1 MDEKKHSR
9 LEVFETLFKEFYKL
23 AMSMDAVRCFKK
35 ECQEMDEVIL
45 KNPVNCLG
53 HLHLKPEDVMP
64 FIEAEMQKKQERARQ
79 LADSIKSL
87 LDEGNYEQW
96 NLLEDGLTV
105 ADFINKGIPATFDR
119 EPGGLTERFCKE
131 LKETKEAIERGD
143 YKEPAGL
150 GPVKYIGIENSIFK
164 VVNGQREECIEVV
177 YPDDDNI
184 DEKSLLQSSV
194 LAHADEILNFAGGDE
209 QMHAT
214 EERLLKD
221 WMNAYGDGY
230 RDCRTKADIER
241 SLSGKAKVT
250 FKATFLY

>member
-9 LEVFETLFKEFYKL
+9 LEVFETLFKEFCEL

-45 KNPVNCLG
+45 QNPVNFLG
-53 HLHLKPEDVMP
+53 HLHLKPEEVMP
-64 FIEAEMQKKQERARQ
+64 FIDAEMQKKQKRARQ

-105 ADFINKGIPATFDR
+105 ADFIDEGIHATFDR
-119 EPGGLTERFCKE
+119 EPGGLVERFGEQFRKMKE
-131 LKETKEAIERGD
+131 HG
-143 YKEPAGL
+143 PAGMK
-150 GPVKYIGIENSIFK
+150 PVKYIGIGNSIFK
-164 VVNGQREECIEVV
+164 EVDGQREKRIEVV

-184 DEKSLLQSSV
+184 DEKSLLLSSV

-214 EERLLKD
+214 EEMLLKD
-221 WMNAYGDGY
+221 WMNAYGAGY
-230 RDCRTKADIER
+230 RDFRAKAVIER

>member
-9 LEVFETLFKEFYKL
+9 LEVFETLFKEFCEL

-35 ECQEMDEVIL
+35 ECQKMDEVIL
-45 KNPVNCLG
+45 QNPVNRLG
-53 HLHLKPEDVMP
+53 YLHLKPEEVMP
-64 FIEAEMQKKQERARQ
+64 FIEAEMQKKQKRARQ

-105 ADFINKGIPATFDR
+105 ADLIYKGIPATFDR
-119 EPGGLTERFCKE
+119 EPGGLVELFGEQFRKMKE
-131 LKETKEAIERGD
+131 HG
-143 YKEPAGL
+143 PAGMK
-150 GPVKYIGIENSIFK
+150 PVKYIGIGNSIFK
-164 VVNGQREECIEVV
+164 EVDGQREKRIEVV

-184 DEKSLLQSSV
+184 DEKSLLLSSV

-214 EERLLKD
+214 EEMLLKD

-230 RDCRTKADIER
+230 RDFRTKAVIER